1 MKLFTVGPVEMFPET
16 MEQAS
21 RQLPY
26 FRTPEFSDLMLEN
39 ETLFKESISAP
50 SEAKTVFLTASGT
63 GAMEA
68 AVINCFDKD
77 DKLLVINGGGF
88 GKRFAEIC
96 ALHQIPYEELRL
108 EFGEVLTEE
117 RLADFKDC
125 GCTGLLV
132 NLHETSTGQLYDIR
146 LLTAFCR
153 EHGLYLIVDAISA
166 YGADEID
173 FERDGI
179 DALIVSSQKAL
190 ALSPGLSIVAV
201 SSRLYQNKIM
211 NIQSGSL
218 YFDFKIHIEN
228 LKRGQTPFTPAVGIL
243 LELHERLLQIQE
255 IGIEKL
261 RKQTYTLAEYFREQ
275 ALKADFRIPKYPLSN
290 ALTPILLE
298 SCAKEMYMRLKDDY
312 GLVVTPSGGALE
324 NTLIRIGH
332 LGNVVLEDYEEL
344 LKAMKAVRESL

>member
-190 ALSPGLSIVAV
+190 ALSPGLSIVVV

-255 IGIEKL
+255 NGIEKQ
-261 RKQTYTLAEYFREQ
+261 RKQTYILAEYFREQ
-275 ALKADFRIPKYPLSN
+275 ALKAGFGIPKYPLSN

-298 SCAKEMYMRLKDDY
+298 SRAKEMYMRLKDDY